1 MREKDVSNTLA
12 FWLPQG
18 TRKLLSGAGAKST
31 PVAISPGTPGLTHGK
46 EKKGGREG
54 SDLGQRRKF
63 LSGCVWKPQLHQVLS
78 RKSPRLD

>member
-31 PVAISPGTPGLTHGK
+31 PGTPGLTHGK

-63 LSGCVWKPQLHQVLS
+63 LSRCVWKPQLHQVLS